1 MGIFKGVKLEGN
13 SEFVLRE
20 PGTYEFNLV
29 EVQAGLL
36 NTQFSDEPKPVL
48 RFLFQDEDGK
58 LSAFVNIPSVSRL
71 PSGEYGLAWN
81 EKSKF
86 WAVVGALWGRVIGP
100 EDASLLDMDIPGV
113 KSTEDLAR
121 LPLFFVEGQEPVRG
135 VRILMGNEEV
145 SAPGR
150 SVLLTLSKKQGRD
163 REVNVITGYAPIP
176 KKKAAKAA
184 AATPW

>member
-1 MGIFKGVKLEGN
+1 MGIFKGIKPQEHT
-13 SEFVLRE
+13 EFVLRE
-20 PGTYEFNLV
+20 PGTYEFSLV

-36 NTQFSDEPKPVL
+36 NTQFADEPKPVL
-48 RFLFQDEDGK
+48 RFVFEDDEGK

-100 EDASLLDMDIPGV
+100 EDALLLDMDIPGV
-113 KSTEDLAR
+113 ANQEDLGR
-121 LPLFFVEGQEPVRG
+121 LPMFFIEGQEPVRG
-135 VRILMGNEEV
+135 VRIRMGDEEV

-150 SVLLTLSKKQGRD
+150 AVLLTLSKKQGRD

-184 AATPW
+184 ATPW

>member
-1 MGIFKGVKLEGN
+1 MGIFKGVKLEEN

-20 PGTYEFNLV
+20 PGTYEFSLV
-29 EVQAGLL
+29 EVQAGRLHSK
-36 NTQFSDEPKPVL
+36 FSDEPRPVL
-48 RFLFQDEDGK
+48 RMLFEDEEGR
-58 LSAFVNIPSVSRL
+58 LSTLVNLPSVVRL
-71 PSGEYGLAWN
+71 SSGEYGLAWN
-81 EKSKF
+81 EKSRF

-100 EDASLLDMDIPGV
+100 EDAPLLDMDIPGV
-113 KSTEDLAR
+113 ESIEDLDR

-150 SVLLTLSKKQGRD
+150 SVLLTLSKKQGKE

-176 KKKAAKAA
+176 RKKAAKAV
-184 AATPW
+184 ATPW